1 MIFVHDCA
9 RFLVIIFMF
18 VHVFLFFYL
27 FVFYINT
34 PGESLGFV
42 IVNVCLC
49 FFCTGIRHVNIVFIF
64 VYKFSV

>member
-1 MIFVHDCA
+1 MTVPGFWSLSLC
-9 RFLVIIFMF
+9 LCMF
-18 VHVFLFFYL
+18 FYFFYL

>member
-1 MIFVHDCA
+1 MTVPGFWSLSLC
-9 RFLVIIFMF
+9 LCMF
-18 VHVFLFFYL
+18 FYVFYL